1 MLTEIDLALQMAM
14 LLTLGILCQWL
25 AWRLRLPAILPLLI
39 AGLVLGP
46 VLGLLDPDEFLG
58 KLMFPVISLGVA
70 IILFEGSLTLR
81 LSEIRN
87 VRGIIR
93 NLTTVGVLVT
103 WGIMASAAHFIVG
116 LDWSTSLLFGALVS

>member
-1 MLTEIDLALQMAM
+1 
-14 LLTLGILCQWL
+14 
-25 AWRLRLPAILPLLI
+25 
-39 AGLVLGP
+39 
-46 VLGLLDPDEFLG
+46 
-58 KLMFPVISLGVA
+58 MFPVISLGVA

-87 VRGIIR
+87 VHGIIR

-116 LDWSTSLLFGALVS
+116 LDWTTSLLFGALVSVTGPTVVMPMIRSIQPTARIANILRWEGILVDPIGAVLAVLIFGFIVPSLSSSR